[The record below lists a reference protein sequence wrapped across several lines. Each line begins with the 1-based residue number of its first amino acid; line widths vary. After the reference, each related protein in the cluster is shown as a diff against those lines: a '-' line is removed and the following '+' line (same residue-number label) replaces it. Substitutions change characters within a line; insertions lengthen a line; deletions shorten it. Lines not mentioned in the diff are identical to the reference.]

1 MSHPDSIHT
10 EQLPE
15 KKSKSCPVFLLLV
28 SVLFLLV
35 LPVAG
40 ALLVVPSATATEQE
54 DAARAALRIKNL
66 TDLQAADAAEAS
78 F

>member
-1 MSHPDSIHT
+1 MSHSDSIHT
-10 EQLPE
+10 EQLPD
-15 KKSKSCPVFLLLV
+15 KKAKCCPAFLLLV
-28 SVLFLLV
+28 SVLFLLL

-40 ALLVVPSATATEQE
+40 ALLLVPSATATEQE

-66 TDLQAADAAEAS
+66 TELQAADAAEAS

>member
-15 KKSKSCPVFLLLV
+15 KKAKSRPSFLLLV
-28 SVLFLLV
+28 SVLFLLL
-35 LPVAG
+35 LPVVG
-40 ALLVVPSATATEQE
+40 ALLLVPSTTATEQE

-66 TDLQAADAAEAS
+66 TELQAADAAEAS

>member
-15 KKSKSCPVFLLLV
+15 KKSKSCPAFLLLV